1 MTFQGPFQLYDFS
14 YSWMPQ
20 QGVTDWQQ
28 NQLLKTTNKRAMKYL
43 SLSVLYLSLCKPRIS
58 IPGLILAAYVVS
70 FILCLIWMF
79 TFVSMTTNMSKVSGY
94 LSKMAKTVDVAEY
107 LCIVYIKNS
116 TLRFWL
122 VLDYFERVIWTM
134 STNL

>member
-1 MTFQGPFQLYDFS
+1 
-14 YSWMPQ
+14 
-20 QGVTDWQQ
+20 
-28 NQLLKTTNKRAMKYL
+28 
-43 SLSVLYLSLCKPRIS
+43 
-58 IPGLILAAYVVS
+58 
-70 FILCLIWMF
+70 MF

-122 VLDYFERVIWTM
+122 VLDYFERVI
-134 STNL
+134 